1 MAYTSTR
8 EKGQS
13 DVTDD
18 DDVDQSYLQP
28 RKDRIIDEVR
38 RYAHETFTQLHAF
51 SRQETDEL
59 IQSAENIALNV
70 KDIAGWE
77 KFIDQGID
85 RQREAAHRL
94 YHEEFMDTMLR
105 AYNEKPRI
113 ISLKSIGEWDARF
126 RRESVHYRQRSEFVR
141 DTLPAYIENWQRVAK
156 LRAELLKNP
165 KVRKLSAADV
175 PDLAKFQD
183 EETFLNLHYNERSGL
198 CAMMRAALTTGGS
211 GMQEYYSKAKDMLQQ
226 AADDG
231 AIAKGKVGTWLERI
245 FESKA
250 DPALIQKF
258 INGKGTLPLST
269 LIGRW
274 KEAAEK
280 FDTLQKKIDTGN
292 RPHSFTF
299 IAKKKFLDMH
309 YESRLAYLREAEY
322 RMRDRQISKVPP
334 LLLDIRRELDARD
347 WDSAAYLIKQAR
359 GSGLVGDDLRKLS
372 SMEFFLRTQR
382 KEHGAKEGKDHG
394 DPEMEL
400 ESLISE
406 LPAVV
411 QQLFRSTAKRGES
424 TMRCLKSLWYNRE
437 WCRQHGHLSD
447 NKEEILRQRSRE
459 DTKRVV
465 KEGHGKGY
473 ENNTLEYG
481 KPAVREYRGEWAPQI
496 LHFNPGGEG
505 PLLHVMEKEQG
516 NHAFKYWSTLIPR
529 GVDFSTHSYVL
540 HSLLPRMM
548 QCVRRI
554 DEKKKQSLPK
564 SNSTPALSTPSFS
577 MGA

>member
-1 MAYTSTR
+1 MAYTSTQ

-13 DVTDD
+13 DIGDD
-18 DDVDQSYLQP
+18 GIDDSYLQG
-28 RKDRIIDEVR
+28 RKDRIVLEVR
-38 RYAHETFTQLHAF
+38 KYAYETFTQLHAF

-59 IQSAENIALNV
+59 VQSAENISLNV
-70 KDIAGWE
+70 RDIAGWE

-85 RQREAAHRL
+85 QQREAAHRL
-94 YHEEFMDTMLR
+94 YHDEFMDTMLR

-126 RRESVHYRQRSEFVR
+126 RRESVHYRQRSEFVH
-141 DTLPAYIENWQRVAK
+141 DTLPTYIENWQRVAK
-156 LRAELLKNP
+156 LRAELMKNAAYNN
-165 KVRKLSAADV
+165 LTAADV

-183 EETFLNLHYNERSGL
+183 EDTFLNLHYSERAGL
-198 CAMMRAALTTGGS
+198 CAMVRAALSTGGS
-211 GMQEYYSKAKDMLQQ
+211 PMKQYYDKARGMLQK
-226 AADDG
+226 AAYDG
-231 AIAKGKVGTWLERI
+231 VIANGKVGTWLERI

-258 INGKGTLPLST
+258 VTGKGSLPLST

-274 KEAAEK
+274 KIAADK
-280 FDTLQKKIDTGN
+280 FDTLQKQIDKGN
-292 RPHSFTF
+292 QPHSFTF

-334 LLLDIRRELDARD
+334 LLLDIRRELDSRD
-347 WDSAAYLIKQAR
+347 WDSAAYLIKQAQA
-359 GSGLVGDDLRKLS
+359 SDLSGDDRKKLS

-394 DPEMEL
+394 DPEIEL
-400 ESLISE
+400 QSLIKE
-406 LPAVV
+406 LPTVV
-411 QQLFRSTAKRGES
+411 QPLFSGAAKRGES
-424 TMRCLKSLWYNRE
+424 TIRCLKSLWYNRE
-437 WCRQHGHLSD
+437 WCRQHGHLND
-447 NKEEILRQRSRE
+447 NKEELLRQRSRQ
-459 DTKRVV
+459 DTEHVV

-505 PLLHVMEKEQG
+505 PLLHVMEREQG

-540 HSLLPRMM
+540 HSLLPRIM

-554 DEKKKQSLPK
+554 EAGKKSAPTK
-564 SNSTPALSTPSFS
+564 
-577 MGA
+577 G